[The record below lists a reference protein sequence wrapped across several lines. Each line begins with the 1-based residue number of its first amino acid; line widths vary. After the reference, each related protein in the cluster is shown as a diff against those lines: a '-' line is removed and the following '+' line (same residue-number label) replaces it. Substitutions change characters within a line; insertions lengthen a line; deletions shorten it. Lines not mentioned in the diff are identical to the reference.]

1 MPTKFGNSIE
11 YPVEAF
17 GRVIL
22 DVARQIPYSHKSQE
36 RLVQLLD
43 QFHRLIEFNLAN
55 EQEVRYSS
63 GGRFC
68 WHEYWRVWL

>member
-1 MPTKFGNSIE
+1 
-11 YPVEAF
+11 
-17 GRVIL
+17 
-22 DVARQIPYSHKSQE
+22 
-36 RLVQLLD
+36 LD